1 MSLVDYVPGCVL
13 VCRETFGANITCRMG
28 EYRADKVPSDLLMV
42 TVKYGKNST
51 TAVPTAF
58 QFLENPTIL
67 DHHPKG
73 SFVW

>member
-1 MSLVDYVPGCVL
+1 MSLADCVL
-13 VCRETFGANITCRMG
+13 VCRETFGAAITCRMG
-28 EYRADKVPSDLLMV
+28 EYRADKVPSDLLTV
-42 TVKYGKNST
+42 TVKYGKSTT

-58 QFLENPTIL
+58 QFWENPTIL